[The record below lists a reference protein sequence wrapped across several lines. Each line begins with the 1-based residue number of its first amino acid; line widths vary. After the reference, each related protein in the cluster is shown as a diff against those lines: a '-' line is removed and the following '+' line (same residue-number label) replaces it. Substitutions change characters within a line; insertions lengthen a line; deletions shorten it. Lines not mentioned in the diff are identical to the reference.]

1 MRQAGWSGGED
12 GGRKRTGY
20 LEPTANSWAYLC
32 AAEAQESLQNSA
44 QLERGPR
51 LGTRPRPSATP
62 GARLG
67 GGMLV
72 AGRGHASRVGIGRAG
87 SPPEH
92 PCPGEDPAAT
102 IVPYG
107 TLDPLAGGRMA
118 VPPSTYPR
126 RLLPLFLGLFQGALL
141 LFFALFVTYDEPSA
155 QVEDTSLV
163 ANQVYSTFP
172 FFQDIQ
178 VMLVVGLGLL
188 LTFLPR
194 YGFSALTHNFL
205 LLNFSVQWALV
216 LQGLLHHFH
225 HGQIHLDL
233 HKLLLSE
240 FAAVTVLISV
250 GAILG
255 RASPCQLL
263 VMATCEIAFYLAS
276 EWVIV
281 TCLGVLDVGG
291 TITIHVFSCYF
302 GLGVSKALFRAT
314 QQPLH
319 PKETP
324 TTSSDLMSLVGT
336 LILWVFW
343 PSFVAVLCQP
353 GDAQHRAILNT
364 LLAMSAS
371 AITTVVASSLL
382 DRDGKL
388 SPSHLQNGSLAGGVA
403 IGVVADMAV
412 PPVAALAL
420 GSLSAV
426 LCVLGFRFLTPL
438 LARKLTLHDQCG
450 IHNLH
455 GLPGILGA
463 AASIVA
469 VLVAPKDGGSRG
481 VGGQA
486 LCQAAGLAVAVG
498 ASLLAGLLTGSAL
511 RLPCLARPPERLCFD
526 DLLYFKIHDQAESP
540 GPDSSAEEGALA
552 LKEQV

>member
-1 MRQAGWSGGED
+1 
-12 GGRKRTGY
+12 
-20 LEPTANSWAYLC
+20 
-32 AAEAQESLQNSA
+32 
-44 QLERGPR
+44 
-51 LGTRPRPSATP
+51 
-62 GARLG
+62 
-67 GGMLV
+67 
-72 AGRGHASRVGIGRAG
+72 
-87 SPPEH
+87 
-92 PCPGEDPAAT
+92 
-102 IVPYG
+102 
-107 TLDPLAGGRMA
+107 MA
-118 VPPSTYPR
+118 VPPSTHPR

-155 QVEDTSLV
+155 EDTNLV

-205 LLNFSVQWALV
+205 LLNFSMQWALV
-216 LQGLLHHFH
+216 LQGLLQHLH

-233 HKLLLSE
+233 HKLLISE

-263 VMATCEIAFYLAS
+263 VMATCEIPIYLAS

-324 TTSSDLMSLVGT
+324 TPSSDLMSLVGT

-382 DRDGKL
+382 ERDGKL
-388 SPSHLQNGSLAGGVA
+388 SLGHLQNGSLAGGVA
-403 IGVVADMAV
+403 IGAVADMAM

-438 LARKLTLHDQCG
+438 LGRKLTLLDQCG

-463 AASIVA
+463 AASVLA
-469 VLVAPKDGGSRG
+469 VLVASKDTSGSQPSQLSPAGGNASSVLEGQGGS
-481 VGGQA
+481 GGQA
-486 LCQAAGLAVAVG
+486 LCQAAGLAVA
-498 ASLLAGLLTGSAL
+498 AAAL

-526 DLLYFKIHDQAESP
+526 DSLYFKIQDQAESP

>member
-1 MRQAGWSGGED
+1 
-12 GGRKRTGY
+12 
-20 LEPTANSWAYLC
+20 
-32 AAEAQESLQNSA
+32 
-44 QLERGPR
+44 
-51 LGTRPRPSATP
+51 
-62 GARLG
+62 
-67 GGMLV
+67 
-72 AGRGHASRVGIGRAG
+72 
-87 SPPEH
+87 
-92 PCPGEDPAAT
+92 
-102 IVPYG
+102 
-107 TLDPLAGGRMA
+107 MA
-118 VPPSTYPR
+118 VPPSTHPR

-141 LFFALFVTYDEPSA
+141 LFFTLFVTYDEPSA
-155 QVEDTSLV
+155 QTQDTNL

-233 HKLLLSE
+233 HKLLISE

-263 VMATCEIAFYLAS
+263 VMATCEIPAYLAS

-281 TCLGVLDVGG
+281 TALGVLDVGG
-291 TITIHVFSCYF
+291 TITIHIFSCYF

-324 TTSSDLMSLVGT
+324 TPRSDLMSLVGT

-364 LLAMSAS
+364 LLAVSAS
-371 AITTVVASSLL
+371 AITTLVASSLL
-382 DRDGKL
+382 ERDGKL
-388 SPSHLQNGSLAGGVA
+388 SPGHLQNGSLAGGVA
-403 IGVVADMAV
+403 IGVVADMAM

-426 LCVLGFRFLTPL
+426 VCVLGFRFLTPL
-438 LARKLTLHDQCG
+438 LGRKLTLHDQCG

-463 AASIVA
+463 AASVVA
-469 VLVAPKDGGSRG
+469 VLVAPKDTSGSHPSQLSPAAGNASGVVEGQWGGRG
-481 VGGQA
+481 AGGQA
-486 LCQAAGLAVAVG
+486 LCQAAGLAAAVG
-498 ASLLAGLLTGSAL
+498 ASLLAGLLTGAAL

-526 DLLYFKIHDQAESP
+526 DSLYFKIQDQAESP
-540 GPDSSAEEGALA
+540 GPDSGAEEGALA
-552 LKEQV
+552 LKEQI

>member
-1 MRQAGWSGGED
+1 
-12 GGRKRTGY
+12 
-20 LEPTANSWAYLC
+20 
-32 AAEAQESLQNSA
+32 
-44 QLERGPR
+44 
-51 LGTRPRPSATP
+51 
-62 GARLG
+62 
-67 GGMLV
+67 
-72 AGRGHASRVGIGRAG
+72 
-87 SPPEH
+87 
-92 PCPGEDPAAT
+92 
-102 IVPYG
+102 
-107 TLDPLAGGRMA
+107 MA
-118 VPPSTYPR
+118 VPPSTYPH
-126 RLLPLFLGLFQGALL
+126 RLLPLFLGLFQAALL
-141 LFFALFVTYDEPSA
+141 LFFALFITYDEPSA
-155 QVEDTSLV
+155 QEDDTSLV

-194 YGFSALTHNFL
+194 YGFSSLTHNFL
-205 LLNFSVQWALV
+205 LLNFSMQWALV

-233 HKLLLSE
+233 HKLLVSE

-263 VMATCEIAFYLAS
+263 VMATCEIPIYLAT

-291 TITIHVFSCYF
+291 TITIHLFSCYF

-324 TTSSDLMSLVGT
+324 TPSSDLVSLVGT

-364 LLAMSAS
+364 LLAMSAG

-382 DRDGKL
+382 ERDGKL
-388 SPSHLQNGSLAGGVA
+388 SPGHLQNGSLAGGVA

-426 LCVLGFRFLTPL
+426 VCVLGFGFLTPL
-438 LARKLTLHDQCG
+438 LRRKLALHDQCG

-455 GLPGILGA
+455 GLPGILGS
-463 AASIVA
+463 AASVVA
-469 VLVAPKDGGSRG
+469 VLVASKDTS
-481 VGGQA
+481 
-486 LCQAAGLAVAVG
+486 
-498 ASLLAGLLTGSAL
+498 
-511 RLPCLARPPERLCFD
+511 
-526 DLLYFKIHDQAESP
+526 
-540 GPDSSAEEGALA
+540 
-552 LKEQV
+552 

>member
-1 MRQAGWSGGED
+1 
-12 GGRKRTGY
+12 
-20 LEPTANSWAYLC
+20 
-32 AAEAQESLQNSA
+32 AAL
-44 QLERGPR
+44 PF
-51 LGTRPRPSATP
+51 TR
-62 GARLG
+62 
-67 GGMLV
+67 
-72 AGRGHASRVGIGRAG
+72 
-87 SPPEH
+87 
-92 PCPGEDPAAT
+92 
-102 IVPYG
+102 
-107 TLDPLAGGRMA
+107 
-118 VPPSTYPR
+118 PR
-126 RLLPLFLGLFQGALL
+126 RLLPLCLGLFQGALL
-141 LFFALFVTYDEPSA
+141 LFFALFVTYDEASA
-155 QVEDTSLV
+155 QEEDANST
-163 ANQVYSTFP
+163 NQVYSIFP
-172 FFQDIQ
+172 FFKDVQ

-194 YGFSALTHNFL
+194 YGLSALTHNFL
-205 LLNFSVQWALV
+205 LLNFSMQWALV

-233 HKLLLSE
+233 HKILTSE

-263 VMATCEIAFYLAS
+263 TMATCEVPIYLAS

-281 TCLGVLDVGG
+281 NCLGVLDVGG

-302 GLGVSKALFRAT
+302 GLGVSKALFGAAR
-314 QQPLH
+314 QPLH

-324 TTSSDLMSLVGT
+324 TPRSDLMSLVGM

-371 AITTVVASSLL
+371 TITTVVASSLL
-382 DRDGKL
+382 ERDGKL
-388 SPSHLQNGSLAGGVA
+388 SPGHLQNGSLAGGVA
-403 IGVVADMAV
+403 IGVVADMV
-412 PPVAALAL
+412 MPPVAALAL
-420 GSLSAV
+420 GSLSATV
-426 LCVLGFRFLTPL
+426 CVLGFRFLTPL
-438 LARKLTLHDQCG
+438 LGRKLALQDQCG

-463 AASIVA
+463 TASVMVI
-469 VLVAPKDGGSRG
+469 LVASKDTSGSHFSEFSPTG
-481 VGGQA
+481 SNASEVVGGQWGGRGVRGQA
-486 LCQAAGLAVAVG
+486 QCQAAGLAVAIS
-498 ASLLAGLLTGSAL
+498 ASLLSGLLTGAVL

-526 DLLYFKIHDQAESP
+526 DSLYFKIQDETESLGP
-540 GPDSSAEEGALA
+540 GSTAEEVALA

>member
-1 MRQAGWSGGED
+1 
-12 GGRKRTGY
+12 
-20 LEPTANSWAYLC
+20 
-32 AAEAQESLQNSA
+32 
-44 QLERGPR
+44 
-51 LGTRPRPSATP
+51 
-62 GARLG
+62 
-67 GGMLV
+67 
-72 AGRGHASRVGIGRAG
+72 
-87 SPPEH
+87 
-92 PCPGEDPAAT
+92 
-102 IVPYG
+102 
-107 TLDPLAGGRMA
+107 MA
-118 VPPSTYPR
+118 MPPSTRPR
-126 RLLPLFLGLFQGALL
+126 RLLPLFLGLFQGIVL
-141 LFFALFVTYDEPSA
+141 LFFALFVTYDEPSVQA
-155 QVEDTSLV
+155 KDTNLV

-188 LTFLPR
+188 LAFLPR

-205 LLNFSVQWALV
+205 LLNFSMQWALV

-225 HGQIHLDL
+225 YGQVNLDL
-233 HKLLLSE
+233 HKILISE

-263 VMATCEIAFYLAS
+263 IMAACEIPVYLAS

-281 TCLGVLDVGG
+281 TSLGVLDVGG
-291 TITIHVFSCYF
+291 TITIHVFACYF

-319 PKETP
+319 PKEIP
-324 TTSSDLMSLVGT
+324 TSRSDLMSLVGT

-382 DRDGKL
+382 ERDGKL
-388 SPSHLQNGSLAGGVA
+388 SLGHLQNSSLAGGVA
-403 IGVVADMAV
+403 IGAVADTTM

-426 LCVLGFRFLTPL
+426 VCVLGFRFLTPL
-438 LARKLTLHDQCG
+438 LGRKLMLHDQCG

-455 GLPGILGA
+455 GLPGIFGA
-463 AASIVA
+463 AASTVA
-469 VLVAPKDGGSRG
+469 VLVASKDTSGSHSSQLSPIGGNASEMVEGQWGDRG
-481 VGGQA
+481 AGGQA
-486 LCQAAGLAVAVG
+486 LCQAAGLAVAIS
-498 ASLLAGLLTGSAL
+498 ASLLAGLLTGAAL
-511 RLPCLARPPERLCFD
+511 RLPCLAQPPKQLCFD
-526 DLLYFKIHDQAESP
+526 DSLYFKIQDQAESP
-540 GPDSSAEEGALA
+540 GPDSSSEEGALA
-552 LKEQV
+552 LKE

>member
-1 MRQAGWSGGED
+1 
-12 GGRKRTGY
+12 
-20 LEPTANSWAYLC
+20 
-32 AAEAQESLQNSA
+32 
-44 QLERGPR
+44 
-51 LGTRPRPSATP
+51 
-62 GARLG
+62 
-67 GGMLV
+67 
-72 AGRGHASRVGIGRAG
+72 
-87 SPPEH
+87 
-92 PCPGEDPAAT
+92 
-102 IVPYG
+102 
-107 TLDPLAGGRMA
+107 
-118 VPPSTYPR
+118 R

-155 QVEDTSLV
+155 EDTDLASR
-163 ANQVYSTFP
+163 VYSTFP

-188 LTFLPR
+188 LSFLPR

-216 LQGLLHHFH
+216 LQGLLHHFR
-225 HGQIHLDL
+225 HGHIHLDL
-233 HKLLLSE
+233 HKLLISE

-263 VMATCEIAFYLAS
+263 VMATCEIPVYLAS
-276 EWVIV
+276 EWLIV
-281 TCLGVLDVGG
+281 TRLGVLDVGG

-302 GLGVSKALFRAT
+302 GLGVSKALFRAA

-324 TTSSDLMSLVGT
+324 TPSSDLVSLVGT

-371 AITTVVASSLL
+371 AITIMVASSLL
-382 DRDGKL
+382 ERDGKL
-388 SPSHLQNGSLAGGVA
+388 SPGHLQNGSLAGGVA

-412 PPVAALAL
+412 PPVASLAL
-420 GSLSAV
+420 GSLAAV
-426 LCVLGFRFLTPL
+426 VCVLGFRFLTPL
-438 LARKLTLHDQCG
+438 LRRKLTLHDQCG

-463 AASIVA
+463 AASVVA
-469 VLVAPKDGGSRG
+469 ILVTSKDTSGSQPSQLSPVGGNASEVVARQWGARG

-486 LCQAAGLAVAVG
+486 LCQAAGLAVATG
-498 ASLLAGLLTGSAL
+498 ASLLAGLLTGAAL

-526 DLLYFKIHDQAESP
+526 DSLYFKIQDQVESP

-552 LKEQV
+552 LKE

>member
-1 MRQAGWSGGED
+1 
-12 GGRKRTGY
+12 
-20 LEPTANSWAYLC
+20 
-32 AAEAQESLQNSA
+32 
-44 QLERGPR
+44 
-51 LGTRPRPSATP
+51 
-62 GARLG
+62 
-67 GGMLV
+67 
-72 AGRGHASRVGIGRAG
+72 
-87 SPPEH
+87 
-92 PCPGEDPAAT
+92 
-102 IVPYG
+102 
-107 TLDPLAGGRMA
+107 MA

-141 LFFALFVTYDEPSA
+141 LFFALFVTYDEPSEQA
-155 QVEDTSLV
+155 EDASLV

-205 LLNFSVQWALV
+205 LLNFSAQWALV
-216 LQGLLHHFH
+216 LQGLLHRFH
-225 HGQIHLDL
+225 HGHIHLDL

-263 VMATCEIAFYLAS
+263 VMATCEIPLYLAS

-302 GLGVSKALFRAT
+302 GLGVSKALFRAA

-382 DRDGKL
+382 ERDGKL
-388 SPSHLQNGSLAGGVA
+388 SPGHLQNGSLAGGVA
-403 IGVVADMAV
+403 IGVLADMAV
-412 PPVAALAL
+412 PPAAALAL

-463 AASIVA
+463 AASVVA
-469 VLVAPKDGGSRG
+469 ILVAPEDTAGPHPSQPSPAAGNASQAAQGQGGSR
-481 VGGQA
+481 A
-486 LCQAAGLAVAVG
+486 LCQAAGLALAVG
-498 ASLLAGLLTGSAL
+498 APLLAGLLTGSAL
-511 RLPCLARPPERLCFD
+511 RLPCLARPPQRLCFED
-526 DLLYFKIHDQAESP
+526 SLYFRIHDQAESP
-540 GPDSSAEEGALA
+540 APDSSAEEGALA

>member
-1 MRQAGWSGGED
+1 M
-12 GGRKRTGY
+12 
-20 LEPTANSWAYLC
+20 
-32 AAEAQESLQNSA
+32 
-44 QLERGPR
+44 
-51 LGTRPRPSATP
+51 
-62 GARLG
+62 
-67 GGMLV
+67 
-72 AGRGHASRVGIGRAG
+72 
-87 SPPEH
+87 
-92 PCPGEDPAAT
+92 
-102 IVPYG
+102 
-107 TLDPLAGGRMA
+107 
-118 VPPSTYPR
+118 PPSTYPH
-126 RLLPLFLGLFQGALL
+126 RLLPLFLGLFQAALV

-155 QVEDTSLV
+155 QKDTSLV
-163 ANQVYSTFP
+163 ANKVYSTFP

-188 LTFLPR
+188 LTFLPH
-194 YGFSALTHNFL
+194 YGFSSLTHNFL
-205 LLNFSVQWALV
+205 LLNFSMQWALV

-233 HKLLLSE
+233 HKLLISE

-263 VMATCEIAFYLAS
+263 VMATCEIPIYLAS

-291 TITIHVFSCYF
+291 TITIHIFSCYF

-324 TTSSDLMSLVGT
+324 TPSSDLMSLVGT

-343 PSFVAVLCQP
+343 PSFVAVLCQA

-382 DRDGKL
+382 ERDGKL
-388 SPSHLQNGSLAGGVA
+388 SLGHLQNGSLAGGVA

-420 GSLSAV
+420 GSLSAAV
-426 LCVLGFRFLTPL
+426 CVLGFRFLTPL
-438 LARKLTLHDQCG
+438 LGRKLTLHDQCG

-463 AASIVA
+463 AASVVA
-469 VLVAPKDGGSRG
+469 VLRASKDSSVSQPSQLSPVGGNASQVVEGQWGPRG
-481 VGGQA
+481 AGGQA

-498 ASLLAGLLTGSAL
+498 ASLLAGLLTGAAL

-526 DLLYFKIHDQAESP
+526 DSLYFKIQDQAESP

>member
-1 MRQAGWSGGED
+1 
-12 GGRKRTGY
+12 
-20 LEPTANSWAYLC
+20 
-32 AAEAQESLQNSA
+32 
-44 QLERGPR
+44 
-51 LGTRPRPSATP
+51 
-62 GARLG
+62 
-67 GGMLV
+67 
-72 AGRGHASRVGIGRAG
+72 
-87 SPPEH
+87 
-92 PCPGEDPAAT
+92 
-102 IVPYG
+102 
-107 TLDPLAGGRMA
+107 MA

-141 LFFALFVTYDEPSA
+141 LFFALFVTYAEPSA
-155 QVEDTSLV
+155 QEEDTNLV

-205 LLNFSVQWALV
+205 LLHFSMQWALV

-233 HKLLLSE
+233 HKLLISE

-263 VMATCEIAFYLAS
+263 IMATCEIPIYLAS

-281 TCLGVLDVGG
+281 TRLGVLDVGG

-324 TTSSDLMSLVGT
+324 TTSSDLVSLVGT

-382 DRDGKL
+382 ERDGKL
-388 SPSHLQNGSLAGGVA
+388 SPGHLQNGSLAGGVA

-420 GSLSAV
+420 GSLSATV
-426 LCVLGFRFLTPL
+426 CVLGFRFLTPL
-438 LARKLTLHDQCG
+438 LGRKLALHDQCG

-463 AASIVA
+463 AASVVA
-469 VLVAPKDGGSRG
+469 ILVASKDTSVSHPSQLSPAGGNASE
-481 VGGQA
+481 A
-486 LCQAAGLAVAVG
+486 LCQAAGLAVAIG
-498 ASLLAGLLTGSAL
+498 ASLLAGLLTGAAL

-526 DLLYFKIHDQAESP
+526 DSLYFKLQDQAESP

-552 LKEQV
+552 LKE

>member
-1 MRQAGWSGGED
+1 
-12 GGRKRTGY
+12 
-20 LEPTANSWAYLC
+20 
-32 AAEAQESLQNSA
+32 
-44 QLERGPR
+44 
-51 LGTRPRPSATP
+51 
-62 GARLG
+62 
-67 GGMLV
+67 
-72 AGRGHASRVGIGRAG
+72 
-87 SPPEH
+87 
-92 PCPGEDPAAT
+92 
-102 IVPYG
+102 
-107 TLDPLAGGRMA
+107 MA

-155 QVEDTSLV
+155 QAEDTNLV
-163 ANQVYSTFP
+163 ANKVYSTFP

-205 LLNFSVQWALV
+205 LLNFSMQWALV
-216 LQGLLHHFH
+216 LQGLLQHLH

-233 HKLLLSE
+233 HKLLISE

-263 VMATCEIAFYLAS
+263 LMATCEIPIYLAS

-281 TCLGVLDVGG
+281 TRLGVLDVGG
-291 TITIHVFSCYF
+291 TITIHIFSCYF

-314 QQPLH
+314 KQPLH

-324 TTSSDLMSLVGT
+324 TPSSDLMSLVGT

-353 GDAQHRAILNT
+353 GDVQHRAILNT

-382 DRDGKL
+382 ERDGKL
-388 SPSHLQNGSLAGGVA
+388 SLSHVQNGSLAGGVA
-403 IGVVADMAV
+403 IGVVADLAV

-426 LCVLGFRFLTPL
+426 VCILGFRFLTPL
-438 LARKLTLHDQCG
+438 LGRKLTLLDQCG

-463 AASIVA
+463 AASVLA
-469 VLVAPKDGGSRG
+469 FLVASKDTSGSQPSQVSPAGGNASEVAEGRG
-481 VGGQA
+481 GGGQA
-486 LCQAAGLAVAVG
+486 LCQAAGLAVAIG
-498 ASLLAGLLTGSAL
+498 ASLLAGLLTGTAL

-526 DLLYFKIHDQAESP
+526 DSLYFKIQDQAESP

-552 LKEQV
+552 LKDQV

>member
-1 MRQAGWSGGED
+1 
-12 GGRKRTGY
+12 
-20 LEPTANSWAYLC
+20 
-32 AAEAQESLQNSA
+32 
-44 QLERGPR
+44 
-51 LGTRPRPSATP
+51 
-62 GARLG
+62 
-67 GGMLV
+67 
-72 AGRGHASRVGIGRAG
+72 
-87 SPPEH
+87 
-92 PCPGEDPAAT
+92 
-102 IVPYG
+102 
-107 TLDPLAGGRMA
+107 MA
-118 VPPSTYPR
+118 VPPSTYPC

-155 QVEDTSLV
+155 QAEDPNLV

-205 LLNFSVQWALV
+205 LLNFSMQWALV

-233 HKLLLSE
+233 HKLLVSE

-263 VMATCEIAFYLAS
+263 AMATCEIPVYLAS
-276 EWVIV
+276 EWLIV
-281 TCLGVLDVGG
+281 TYLGVLDVGG

-324 TTSSDLMSLVGT
+324 TPRSDLMSLVGT

-371 AITTVVASSLL
+371 AMTTVVASSLL
-382 DRDGKL
+382 ERDGKL
-388 SPSHLQNGSLAGGVA
+388 SPGHLQNGSLAGGVA
-403 IGVVADMAV
+403 IGVVADMAM

-420 GSLSAV
+420 GSLSAAV
-426 LCVLGFRFLTPL
+426 CVLGFRFLTPL
-438 LARKLTLHDQCG
+438 LGKKLKLHDQCG

-463 AASIVA
+463 AGSVVA
-469 VLVAPKDGGSRG
+469 VLVASKDISGSQASPLSPAGGNASEAVEGSWRG
-481 VGGQA
+481 RGAGGQA
-486 LCQAAGLAVAVG
+486 LCQAAGLAVALG
-498 ASLLAGLLTGSAL
+498 ASLLAGLLTGAVL

-526 DLLYFKIHDQAESP
+526 DSLYFKIQDQAESP
-540 GPDSSAEEGALA
+540 GADSGAEEGALA
-552 LKEQV
+552 LKEQL